1 MNDLTIS
8 NIERQNVLN
17 NHYAIER
24 IKERLGIVGME
35 YKGGVPFYKENGG
48 RLL

>member
-1 MNDLTIS
+1 MKDLTLS

-17 NHYAIER
+17 NRLAVENIQDKLKIE
-24 IKERLGIVGME
+24 GMLFDGE
-35 YKGGVPFYKENGG
+35 YRFTKNGS

>member
-17 NHYAIER
+17 NNYAFQAIQENLDVNSLR
-24 IKERLGIVGME
+24 
-35 YKGGVPFYKENGG
+35 FYD
-48 RLL
+48 